1 MQKKYPFYIKFT
13 IVLLGLT
20 LLIFA
25 LSSLRDI
32 FIPLAF
38 ALLVAIL
45 LNPVVTFAQRYKVPH
60 VIAITISLALAF
72 AVVTGIAYFLSSQI
86 MGFSNEM
93 PAFQQKLGSMFAQL
107 QAWGQNKLGI
117 SMAKQAE
124 WIKEAQSGLKPLA
137 TKALGTV
144 LGSLTVGF
152 LVPVYTFLF
161 LYYKTLILNFLYEV
175 FAEKN
180 MQEVD
185 TVLHNSKG
193 AVQQYM
199 IGLVLEGLIVAAL
212 NVLALFI
219 LGVKY
224 ALLLGIIGAI
234 LNVLPYIGG
243 LIAILLPVLIATVT
257 KDGFNTQIGIIV
269 AYAIIQFVDNHFLIP
284 WVVSSKV
291 KINALI
297 SIVVVL
303 FWGYF
308 WGISG
313 MFLSIPFTGV
323 LKIIFDRIPDM
334 KPWGKLLGDEIPFHH
349 KGEIWNRR
357 KRRLKKDIQVTSVDN
372 NHPETNK

>member
-13 IVLLGLT
+13 VVLLGLI
-20 LLIFA
+20 LLVFA

-45 LNPVVTFAQRYKVPH
+45 LNPVVTLLQRYKLPH
-60 VIAITISLALAF
+60 VLAITISLVLAF
-72 AVVTGIAYFLSSQI
+72 VVVSGIMYFLSSQI
-86 MGFSNEM
+86 MGFTSEA
-93 PAFQQKLGSMFAQL
+93 PAFQQKFGNMFTQL
-107 QAWGQNKLGI
+107 QAWAQTKLGV
-117 SMAKQAE
+117 SLAKQKE
-124 WIKEAQSGLKPLA
+124 WIAEAQNGVKPLV
-137 TKALGTV
+137 TQALGTV
-144 LGSLTVGF
+144 LGSLTVAF
-152 LVPVYTFLF
+152 LVPVYAFLF

-199 IGLVLEGLIVAAL
+199 IGLLVEGLIVAVL
-212 NVLALFI
+212 NSAALFI

-243 LIAILLPVLIATVT
+243 IIAILLPVLIATVT
-257 KDGFNTQIGIIV
+257 KDGFNTQIGIVI

-323 LKIIFDRIPDM
+323 LKIIFDRIPEL

-349 KGEIWNRR
+349 KGEIWTRR
-357 KRRLKKDIQVTSVDN
+357 KKGIKKAVQVTTIDN
-372 NHPETNK
+372 NKPENNK